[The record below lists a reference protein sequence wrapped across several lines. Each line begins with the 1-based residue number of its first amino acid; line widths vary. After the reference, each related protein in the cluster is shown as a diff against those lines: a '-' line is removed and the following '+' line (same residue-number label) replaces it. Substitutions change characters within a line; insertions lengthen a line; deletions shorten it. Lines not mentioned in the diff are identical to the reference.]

1 MRAVELME
9 ILKKLKIPVT
19 NTEFPANMKVKPPF
33 VVFMRSNIDTF
44 DADNIV
50 YMHNKD
56 YFIELYTCNKI
67 EEMEDKLI
75 DLLNENEI
83 NWDYVSD
90 TRIEEG
96 LYMVVLSI

>member
-1 MRAVELME
+1 MRAVELMD
-9 ILKKLKIPVT
+9 ILKKLNIPVT
-19 NTEFPANMKVKPPF
+19 NTEFPSNMKVKPPF

-44 DADNIV
+44 DADNVV

-56 YFIELYTCNKI
+56 YFIELYTCNKS
-67 EEMEDKLI
+67 EDMEDRLI
-75 DLLNENEI
+75 EVLNENEI
-83 NWDYVSD
+83 NWQYVSD

>member
-1 MRAVELME
+1 MRAVELMD
-9 ILKKLKIPVT
+9 ILKKLNSPVT
-19 NTEFPANMKVKPPF
+19 NTEFPSNMKVKPPF

-44 DADNIV
+44 DADDVV

-56 YFIELYTCNKI
+56 YFIELYTCNKS
-67 EEMEDKLI
+67 EYMEDKLI
-75 DLLNENEI
+75 DLLNEHEI
-83 NWDYVSD
+83 NWDYISD

>member
-1 MRAVELME
+1 MRAVELMD
-9 ILKKLKIPVT
+9 ILKKLNIPVT
-19 NTEFPANMKVKPPF
+19 NTEFPSNMKVKPPF

-44 DADNIV
+44 DSYNVV

-56 YFIELYTCNKI
+56 YFIEIYTCYKS
-67 EEMEDKLI
+67 EYMEDKLI
-75 DLLNENEI
+75 DLLNEHEI
-83 NWDYVSD
+83 NWDYISD

>member
-1 MRAVELME
+1 MRAVELMD
-9 ILKKLKIPVT
+9 ILKKLNIPVT
-19 NTEFPANMKVKPPF
+19 NTEFPSNMKVKPPF

-44 DADNIV
+44 DADNVV

-56 YFIELYTCNKI
+56 YFIELYTCNKS
-67 EEMEDKLI
+67 EYMEDKLI
-75 DLLNENEI
+75 DLLNEHEI
-83 NWDYVSD
+83 NWGYISD